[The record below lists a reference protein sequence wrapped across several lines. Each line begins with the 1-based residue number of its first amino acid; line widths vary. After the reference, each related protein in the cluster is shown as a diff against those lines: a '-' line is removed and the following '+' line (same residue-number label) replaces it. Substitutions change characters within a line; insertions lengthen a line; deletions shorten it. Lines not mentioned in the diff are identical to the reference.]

1 MATHPETERELLE
14 MWGRGLRLR
23 NVERGLLL
31 LSTARPDDAP
41 ETLED
46 WPVGWRDVAI
56 LRLRER
62 LFGSELDAVAACPSC
77 GERLESS
84 CRVADLINSA
94 DAQLTATGPPELGTE
109 VVIDGRS
116 FLIRPPTSRD
126 LVSVASRAGGNLP
139 KARQLLLDLCV
150 QTLDPESDKEPLDLL
165 ELEQAA
171 EQAIVAADPQA
182 GLTLETTCPA
192 CDAEVVV
199 PWDIVAFVWRELH
212 SWALHTMHEIHCL
225 AVAYGWTE
233 RDVLEI
239 PPLRRRFYLDMVWR

>member
-56 LRLRER
+56 LRFRER

-84 CRVADLINSA
+84 CRVADLINPAYA
-94 DAQLTATGPPELGTE
+94 DRHAPGPPGPGTE
-109 VVIDGRS
+109 IVID
-116 FLIRPPTSRD
+116 
-126 LVSVASRAGGNLP
+126 
-139 KARQLLLDLCV
+139 AR
-150 QTLDPESDKEPLDLL
+150 
-165 ELEQAA
+165 
-171 EQAIVAADPQA
+171 
-182 GLTLETTCPA
+182 
-192 CDAEVVV
+192 
-199 PWDIVAFVWRELH
+199 R
-212 SWALHTMHEIHCL
+212 
-225 AVAYGWTE
+225 
-233 RDVLEI
+233 
-239 PPLRRRFYLDMVWR
+239 